1 MYSPIEDFGKTNE
14 NKNIQNM
21 LCDCKLHGRSSG
33 MLYFEA
39 FMYVSLYQSKT
50 SPCVKNHI

>member
-21 LCDCKLHGRSSG
+21 LCDCKFH
-33 MLYFEA
+33 EI
-39 FMYVSLYQSKT
+39 KT
-50 SPCVKNHI
+50 KRLIFSNRFDQLVYTCTHL